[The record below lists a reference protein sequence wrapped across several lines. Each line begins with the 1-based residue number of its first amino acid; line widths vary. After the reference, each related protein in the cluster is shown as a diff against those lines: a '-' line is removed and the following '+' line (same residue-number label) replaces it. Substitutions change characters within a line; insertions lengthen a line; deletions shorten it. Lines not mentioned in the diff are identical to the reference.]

1 MRHRFRATRLLN
13 FESVHRVHG
22 CFDQDSRSIAE
33 CARLVYGADHMH
45 HDCEI
50 MFEDLFAM
58 SGLSLERLK
67 SFADIVAAGGI
78 SAAVGDD
85 SNRQSQFSRQ
95 LKELERYFSVEL
107 IKRGR
112 GPMKLTQAGEQ
123 LHRVISHTFG
133 SLQEFRRHCAN
144 RPVELSIGAGESLIQ
159 WMLLP
164 RLPRLVA
171 EHPHVT
177 VNFQNLRTDDILKQL
192 ADGTLDFGVVT
203 RTNSDRQLESV
214 PLGQLEYALFVPDEF
229 VRGNL
234 RKDPVELLGR
244 VPLALLL
251 GTEAVRH
258 ALEELAQKHE
268 LKLDVRLRLSSYPQ
282 LAAAVQN
289 LKLAAVMPT
298 LAASSL
304 SVERIRMIR
313 LPVLDQLSRRV
324 ALVWNRKA
332 TDIRPSIAPFAK
344 VFGKMFRTA
353 A

>member
-1 MRHRFRATRLLN
+1 MFIAFTLA
-13 FESVHRVHG
+13 
-22 CFDQDSRSIAE
+22 CDQDSRSIARRW
-33 CARLVYGADHMH
+33 RLVYGADHMH

-78 SAAVGDD
+78 SAAARDD

-95 LKELERYFSVEL
+95 LKELERYFGVEL

-112 GPMKLTQAGEQ
+112 GPMKLTEAGKQ

-164 RLPRLVA
+164 RLSQLVA
-171 EHPHVT
+171 EHPQVT
-177 VNFQNLRTDDILKQL
+177 VNFQNLRTDEILKQL

-203 RTNSDRQLESV
+203 RTNSNRQLESA
-214 PLGQLEYALFVPDEF
+214 PLGQLEYALFVPSEL
-229 VRGNL
+229 VSGKR
-234 RKDPVELLGR
+234 RKDSVELIGR

-251 GTEAVRH
+251 GSDSVRQ
-258 ALEELAQKHE
+258 ALEDLAQQHE

-289 LKLAAVMPT
+289 LKVAAVMPT

-304 SVERIRMIR
+304 PADRIRMIR
-313 LPVLDQLSRRV
+313 LPFLDSLSRRIF
-324 ALVWNRKA
+324 LVWNRKA
-332 TDIRPSIAPFAK
+332 TEIRPSIGPYAK
-344 VFGKMFRTA
+344 VFGKCFRA
-353 A
+353 AA